1 MLSHP
6 LVPLYNRCGMKS
18 SEFQL
23 LCRIGHVPSWNRYV
37 FGTALLI
44 DAYLKFDSQRAEPME
59 LVAGE
64 SYLILGAA
72 KHAGTTDYIRV
83 SNLYTCVDLFILTYL
98 HDVSHVLLL
107 QVLALLP
114 NSTYM
119 NNESGYVIQDEP
131 LWSNDSGYFMR
142 PLPGFMLQTVEET
155 PQVLYVCNMP
165 SCVKLL

>member
-1 MLSHP
+1 M
-6 LVPLYNRCGMKS
+6 
-18 SEFQL
+18 
-23 LCRIGHVPSWNRYV
+23 

-98 HDVSHVLLL
+98 HDVIMSHVLLL
-107 QVLALLP
+107 QVSALLP

-119 NNESGYVIQDEP
+119 KNESGWVIQDEP
-131 LWSNDSGYFMR
+131 GWPNGYFMR

-155 PQVLYVCNMP
+155 PQVLYVSNMT
-165 SCVKLL
+165 SCVKLLCIICQM

>member
-72 KHAGTTDYIRV
+72 IYAGGIDFIRV
-83 SNLYTCVDLFILTYL
+83 SNLYTCVDLFIHT
-98 HDVSHVLLL
+98 S
-107 QVLALLP
+107 
-114 NSTYM
+114 M
-119 NNESGYVIQDEP
+119 
-131 LWSNDSGYFMR
+131 M
-142 PLPGFMLQTVEET
+142 
-155 PQVLYVCNMP
+155 
-165 SCVKLL
+165 